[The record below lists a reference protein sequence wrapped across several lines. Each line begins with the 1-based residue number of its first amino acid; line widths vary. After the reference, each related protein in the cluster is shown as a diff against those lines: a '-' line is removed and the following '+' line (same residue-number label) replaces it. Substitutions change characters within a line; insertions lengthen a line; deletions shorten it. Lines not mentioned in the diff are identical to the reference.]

1 VSRTFTPGASASK
14 ETRRK
19 VLAAAK
25 ELGYR
30 PNALARSLVTRRSR
44 IVALVMSYL
53 ENQFYPL
60 VIEHLSQQ
68 LRKQRYHVLMFISE
82 GDSVDGII
90 SEILQYQ
97 VDAIVMASVTLSAPA
112 CAQLQGCGVPV
123 LMFKPHPGRPPV
135 FGWGSVRSR
144 PTTTRVDA
152 WSRACSSSA
161 ATSGLRLLRVLE
173 NSSTSVERERGFAD
187 ALPRPVRVIRGRRVG
202 QYSFEGAQR
211 AARELFARAKRPDA
225 VFVAKRPHG
234 DCRDGRA
241 ADRAGLARAA
251 RRRRCRFDDIPQASW
266 DSYRLTTVTQD
277 VQAMVGATV
286 ELLHE
291 QMAATC
297 RRAAL
302 SCPAYRGAGLRTKA
316 AAWAGFATVLN
327 AGVAAAEL
335 ALAAAL
341 DRLEGGFMH
350 STLRWRSPSSR
361 SRSPSRERARAA
373 VPTKPVRIIVPFPR
387 PARWT
392 RPRASSPS
400 GSRPGGASR

>member
-1 VSRTFTPGASASK
+1 MKSGATSQQVAALARVSQSAVSRTFTPGASASK

-97 VDAIVMASVTLSAPA
+97 VDAIVMASVTLSRRLARSCKDA
-112 CAQLQGCGVPV
+112 GVPV
-123 LMFKPHPGRPPV
+123 LMFNRTPDVRPSS
-135 FGWGSVRSR
+135 GWGLSSV
-144 PTTTRVDA
+144 TTDNYEGGRMVA
-152 WSRACSSSA
+152 
-161 ATSGLRLLRVLE
+161 RLFLERGYERIAYIAGLE

-187 ALPRPVRVIRGRRVG
+187 ALAEAGTRIRGRRVG

-225 VFVAKRPHG
+225 VFVANDHMAIAVMDVLRTELGLRVP
-234 DCRDGRA
+234 RDVGVV
-241 ADRAGLARAA
+241 G
-251 RRRRCRFDDIPQASW
+251 FDDIPQASW

-291 QMAATC
+291 QMGGDLPPRSVVVPC
-297 RRAAL
+297 HIVERDSVRKRRQGRAL
-302 SCPAYRGAGLRTKA
+302 
-316 AAWAGFATVLN
+316 
-327 AGVAAAEL
+327 
-335 ALAAAL
+335 
-341 DRLEGGFMH
+341 
-350 STLRWRSPSSR
+350 
-361 SRSPSRERARAA
+361 
-373 VPTKPVRIIVPFPR
+373 PR
-387 PARWT
+387 C
-392 RPRASSPS
+392 
-400 GSRPGGASR
+400 